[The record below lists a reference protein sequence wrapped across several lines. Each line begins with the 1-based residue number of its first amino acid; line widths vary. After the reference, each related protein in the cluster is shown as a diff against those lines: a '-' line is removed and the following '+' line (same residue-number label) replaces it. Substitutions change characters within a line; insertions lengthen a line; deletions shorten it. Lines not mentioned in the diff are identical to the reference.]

1 MAKKKRFTAEKK
13 VEILREFLENRVSVS
28 DLAEKYGVHPNS
40 IHQWKKQLFEGA
52 AATLDP
58 KSERLKERQAANV
71 LKYNQRK
78 VPFINRHYRQ
88 ILMIK
93 KLHTLTDISLS
104 PNQG

>member
-52 AATLDP
+52 VTTLDD
-58 KSERLKERQAANV
+58 KRERLKERQTNNL
-71 LKYNQRK
+71 LKYHQRK
-78 VPFINRHYRQ
+78 EAALNEVIAELTQDN
-88 ILMIK
+88 LKLK
-93 KLHTLTDISLS
+93 KNNGGI
-104 PNQG
+104 

>member
-71 LKYNQRK
+71 LKYHQRK
-78 VPFINRHYRQ
+78 EAALNEVIAELTQEN
-88 ILMIK
+88 LKLK
-93 KLHTLTDISLS
+93 KNNGES
-104 PNQG
+104 